1 MSNGV
6 KGTITAKAPA
16 SDRPATAMGA
26 EPGTP
31 ISIDWTQLIRRA
43 VPLPLRRVAW
53 RAVDMLP
60 SIFQRRFRH
69 TGEHRRWKMQ
79 QLYTRRPTPEATA
92 PTVLFWI
99 PGGMHL
105 LLHVETAIAAALRLR
120 GYNVHAIICDSPYKA
135 CVRREATDGVAV
147 EDWRLLCPKCIA
159 SNRDVLDVMG
169 IPYSSVGDFV
179 PPDIR
184 RELRAQAERC
194 TPSNILDLS
203 HKGLQLGRNVLSA
216 LTRYQQG
223 SSAPVDPRILSEYAF
238 SALVSAEA
246 AGNALERFNPVRV
259 LMSHAVYVDWGP
271 ALNAAISRGIPVTG
285 WKASYL
291 TARFFFRHV
300 TDPDRI
306 DFHNIHDR
314 TWQARATSALT
325 ADEDDALQ
333 TFLDRRY
340 RQRVNFDMRNLKEYT
355 GETERF
361 RARYGLE
368 EGKPVWGI
376 MAHINWD
383 SVSDYSPMAYSSFN
397 DWIIDTIDQA
407 SRVPGVQ
414 WLIKV
419 HPAEMDYDPN
429 NGVQRL
435 IESRFPDLPVNVR
448 IVPANEEISPL
459 EFFDLL
465 DGGVTVYGTSGLELA
480 LAGKPVILAGEAHYG
495 GRGFTED
502 GLTVE
507 SYRMLLGRAGSIG
520 PLDERQTR
528 LARQY
533 AYSLFIERQIPLPL
547 VRDPLSPWWSL
558 QHEKR
563 ELLIEGNDAFLDFIC
578 DRLIDGEDFIMDRD
592 LVKRADS
599 SPVA

>member
-1 MSNGV
+1 MIDGV
-6 KGTITAKAPA
+6 DAEANDKARGRA
-16 SDRPATAMGA
+16 GF
-26 EPGTP
+26 
-31 ISIDWTQLIRRA
+31 DWAGLFRRA
-43 VPLPLRRVAW
+43 APLAVRQVAW

-60 SIFQRRFRH
+60 LVAQRRFRH

-79 QLYTRRPTPEATA
+79 QLYASEANPLPTA

-120 GYNVHAIICDSPYKA
+120 GYNVHAIICDSPYRA
-135 CVRREATDGVAV
+135 CVRREATDGIPV
-147 EDWRLLCPKCIA
+147 EDWRRLCPKCIA

-179 PPDIR
+179 PVDVR
-184 RELRAQAERC
+184 LELHARAEQC
-194 TPSNILDLS
+194 TPANILELS
-203 HKGLQLGRNVLSA
+203 HNGLKLGRNVLSA
-216 LTRYQQG
+216 ITRYQQG
-223 SSAPVDPRILSEYAF
+223 SSAPMDDRILREYAF

-246 AGNALERFNPVRV
+246 AGHVLDRFKPSRV

-271 ALNAAISRGIPVTG
+271 ALNAAVSRGVPVTG

-291 TARFFFRHV
+291 TARFYFRHV

-306 DFHNIHDR
+306 DFHNISESAWR
-314 TWQARATSALT
+314 KRASSPLT

-333 TFLDRRY
+333 AFLDRRY
-340 RQRVNFDMRNLKEYT
+340 RQRVSFDMRNLKKYT

-361 RARYGLE
+361 REKYQLE
-368 EGKPVWGI
+368 PGKPVWGI

-383 SVSDYSPMAYSSFN
+383 SVSDYSPMAYASF
-397 DWIIDTIDQA
+397 DEWMTDTVEQA
-407 SRVPGVQ
+407 SQVPGVQ

-435 IESRFPDLPVNVR
+435 VETRFPTLPANVR
-448 IVPANEEISPL
+448 IIPSDEEISPL
-459 EFFDLL
+459 EFFDLV

-495 GRGFTED
+495 SRGFTED
-502 GLTVE
+502 GLSVE
-507 SYRMLLGRAGSIG
+507 SYRMLLARAGSIG
-520 PLDERQTR
+520 PLSARQTE
-528 LARQY
+528 LARRY
-533 AYSLFIERQIPLPL
+533 AYSLFVERQIPLPL

-563 ELLIEGNDAFLDFIC
+563 DLLIEGNDAFLDFIC
-578 DRLIDGEDFIMDRD
+578 DRLMDGEDFTMDRD
-592 LVKRADS
+592 LVKLADS
-599 SPVA
+599 HLLA

>member
-1 MSNGV
+1 MSDASNAETPDKQNG
-6 KGTITAKAPA
+6 TA
-16 SDRPATAMGA
+16 SV
-26 EPGTP
+26 
-31 ISIDWTQLIRRA
+31 DWAALFRRA
-43 VPLPLRRVAW
+43 APLAVRKAAW
-53 RAVDMLP
+53 RAIDMLP
-60 SIFQRRFRH
+60 PFVQRRFRH

-79 QLYTRRPTPEATA
+79 ELYAQKADPLATA

-105 LLHVETAIAAALRLR
+105 LLHVEAAIAAALRLR
-120 GYNVHAIICDSPYKA
+120 GYNVHAIICDSPYRA
-135 CVRREATDGVAV
+135 CVRREATDGVPI
-147 EDWRLLCPKCIA
+147 EEWRLLCPKCIA

-179 PPDIR
+179 PADVR
-184 RELRAQAERC
+184 LELHAKAEQC
-194 TPSNILDLS
+194 TPGNILELT
-203 HKGLQLGRNVLSA
+203 HKGLELGRNVLSA
-216 LTRYQQG
+216 ITRYQQG
-223 SSAPVDPRILSEYAF
+223 SSAPMDGRILREYAF

-246 AGNALERFNPVRV
+246 AGHVLDRFRPSRV
-259 LMSHAVYVDWGP
+259 MMSHAVYVDWGP
-271 ALNAAISRGIPVTG
+271 ALNAAVSRGIPVTG

-300 TDPDRI
+300 TDPERI
-306 DFHNIHDR
+306 DFHNISDS
-314 TWQARATSALT
+314 TWLKRAGTPLAP
-325 ADEDDALQ
+325 DEDEALQ
-333 TFLDRRY
+333 AFLHRRY
-340 RQRVNFDMRNLKEYT
+340 RQRVSFDMRNLKEYT

-361 RARYGLE
+361 RAKYGLE
-368 EGKPVWGI
+368 PGKPVWGI

-383 SVSDYSPMAYSSFN
+383 SVSDYSPMAYATFD
-397 DWIIDTIDQA
+397 DWMTDTIAEA
-407 SRVPGVQ
+407 SKLPGVQ

-435 IESRFPDLPVNVR
+435 VETRFPDLPANVK
-448 IVPANEEISPL
+448 IIPADEEISPL
-459 EFFDLL
+459 EFFDLI

-502 GLTVE
+502 GLTVKA
-507 SYRMLLGRAGSIG
+507 YRLLLARAGSIG
-520 PLDERQTR
+520 RLTSHQTE
-528 LARQY
+528 LARKY
-533 AYSLFIERQIPLPL
+533 AYSLFVERQVPLPL

-578 DRLIDGEDFIMDRD
+578 DRLMDGEDFIMDRD
-592 LVKRADS
+592 LVKLAES
-599 SPVA
+599 SQVA